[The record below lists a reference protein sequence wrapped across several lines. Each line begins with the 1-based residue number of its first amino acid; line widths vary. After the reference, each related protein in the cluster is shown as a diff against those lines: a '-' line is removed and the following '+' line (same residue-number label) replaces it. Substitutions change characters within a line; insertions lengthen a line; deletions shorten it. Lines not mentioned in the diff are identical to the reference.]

1 MTTANCY
8 LSSGP
13 TPPDQVSSP
22 NSGPCSEGINK
33 TSVTISGVESP
44 DSPHLTITVVQKQL
58 ENTVSKVEEE
68 EVQMPCKI
76 DIELECAV
84 PGCNF
89 DGQGTKFKTPPLS
102 QHEAL
107 QLLKIHRAI
116 DHGLRGA
123 EIIYDCDAQV
133 EALPE
138 PVCQAVLHRGCSEE
152 EFKSFTVDWDKF
164 AEKYSSWFTAQPG
177 EEDEYMLNDLLNS
190 HLLGCIPASM
200 ETAIRKDRSNTVDKV
215 PTADILMDIKMFIVR
230 EGVGFSFLLMGSF
243 PMTNFQSSSL

>member
-22 NSGPCSEGINK
+22 HSGPCSEGINK

-44 DSPHLTITVVQKQL
+44 DSPYLTITVVQKQL
-58 ENTVSKVEEE
+58 ENTVSKVEKE
-68 EVQMPCKI
+68 EVQMPCKT
-76 DIELECAV
+76 DIELQCAV

-89 DGQGTKFKTPPLS
+89 WGQGTNYKTPPLP
-102 QHEAL
+102 QQYAL
-107 QLLKIHRAI
+107 QLMEMHRAVA
-116 DHGLRGA
+116 HGIGGA
-123 EIIYDCDAQV
+123 EVVHDRDAQF
-133 EALPE
+133 EYLPQ
-138 PVCQAVLHRGCSEE
+138 PACKAVLHRGCSVE
-152 EFKSFTVDWDKF
+152 EFKSFNVDWDKF

-200 ETAIRKDRSNTVDKV
+200 ETAIRKDRSYTVDKV
-215 PTADILMDIKMFIVR
+215 PTAHILMDIKRFMVR
-230 EGVGFSFLLMGSF
+230 EEVECA
-243 PMTNFQSSSL
+243 QQKHDR